1 MALTKADIVEQIYLQ
16 LGFPKEK
23 SFQVI
28 ESLLESV
35 KSSLASGDDVLVSG
49 FGKFCVKE
57 KDPRKGRNPATGE
70 STLLPA
76 RRVVTFKCSERL
88 RTRLNGKKR
97 TKS

>member
-1 MALTKADIVEQIYLQ
+1 MALTKADIVEQVYLQ

-23 SFQVI
+23 SFQII

-35 KSSLASGDDVLVSG
+35 KSSLATGDDVLVSG

-57 KDPRKGRNPATGE
+57 KHPRKGRNPATGE

-97 TKS
+97 TKP